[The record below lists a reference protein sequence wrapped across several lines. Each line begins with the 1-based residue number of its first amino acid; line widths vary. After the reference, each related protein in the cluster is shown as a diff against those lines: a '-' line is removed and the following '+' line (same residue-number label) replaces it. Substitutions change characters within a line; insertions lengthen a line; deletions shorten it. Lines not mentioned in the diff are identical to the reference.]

1 VESANDFPAA
11 NIPLLVL
18 SISKQEIGRN
28 AMRVITWTTA
38 VAVCSLT
45 LLQTAAQSADIKIIL
60 AGGLG
65 PVVTAVKPAFEKE
78 SGNKLDI
85 TFVSGPV
92 VKREVEGG
100 RSFDIAI
107 SQPEII
113 DELIAGGKIVA
124 GSRTDIARTGIG
136 LSVKAG
142 APKPDISS
150 VDAFKKTLV
159 SVKSIAH
166 SKEGASGA
174 YFMKLL
180 DRLQLTS
187 AVQPK
192 LVGAPAGAG
201 GLVSP
206 VLKGEAEVV
215 VGTASAIME
224 PGIDFVALIPDDLQN
239 WSVFSAGYSTASA
252 EPKAAQEFVA
262 YLKSAKSLPIIK
274 EKAMQPMTP

>member
-1 VESANDFPAA
+1 MRLIAWTAA
-11 NIPLLVL
+11 L
-18 SISKQEIGRN
+18 
-28 AMRVITWTTA
+28 
-38 VAVCSLT
+38 AVCSVT
-45 LLQTAAQSADIKIIL
+45 LPHTVAQSADIKIIL

-65 PVVTAVKPAFEKE
+65 PVVTAVKPSFEKE
-78 SGNKLDI
+78 SGHKLDI

-100 RSFDIAI
+100 RAFDIAI

-113 DELIAGGKIVA
+113 DELIQGGKVVA

-136 LSVKAG
+136 LSVKSG

-150 VDAFKKTLV
+150 VEAFKNMLT

-180 DRLQLTS
+180 DRLQLMS

-192 LVGAPAGAG
+192 LIGAPAGAG

-215 VGTASAIME
+215 IGTASAIME

-239 WSVFSAGYSTASA
+239 WSVFSAGYSAAST
-252 EPKAAQEFVA
+252 EPEAAKEFVA
-262 YLKSAKSLPIIK
+262 YLKSAKSLPAIK
-274 EKAMQPMTP
+274 EKAMQPVTP

>member
-1 VESANDFPAA
+1 MRLIAWTAA
-11 NIPLLVL
+11 L
-18 SISKQEIGRN
+18 
-28 AMRVITWTTA
+28 
-38 VAVCSLT
+38 AVCSVT
-45 LLQTAAQSADIKIIL
+45 LPHTIAQSADIKIIL

-65 PVVTAVKPAFEKE
+65 PVVTAVKPAFERE
-78 SGNKLDI
+78 SGHKLDI

-100 RSFDIAI
+100 RAFDIAI

-113 DELIAGGKIVA
+113 DELIQGGKVVA

-150 VDAFKKTLV
+150 VDAFKKTLT

-180 DRLQLTS
+180 ERLQLMST
-187 AVQPK
+187 VQSK
-192 LVGAPAGAG
+192 LIGAPAGAG

-206 VLKGEAEVV
+206 VLKGEADVV

-224 PGIDFVALIPDDLQN
+224 PGIDFVGLIPDELQN
-239 WSVFSAGYSTASA
+239 WSVFSAGYSAASA
-252 EPKAAQEFVA
+252 EPKAAKEFVA
-262 YLKSAKSLPIIK
+262 YLKSEKSLPAIK
-274 EKAMQPMTP
+274 EKAMQPVTP